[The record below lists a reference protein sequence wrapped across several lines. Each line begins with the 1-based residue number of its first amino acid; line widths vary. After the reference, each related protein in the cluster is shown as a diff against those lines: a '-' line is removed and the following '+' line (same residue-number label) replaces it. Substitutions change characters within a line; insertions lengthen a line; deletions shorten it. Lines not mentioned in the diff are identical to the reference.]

1 MSEARRSEA
10 RQDDGMGGGGG
21 SVGPEEPTG
30 PGTGAP
36 EDGEAALDAD
46 GKRGRRRSRTMSRK
60 EIARELRRQRATGVI
75 DPEIEQ
81 IVQEV
86 EAARPR
92 NRADCAQ
99 GPRPCMF
106 ISCKHH
112 LYLDVNP
119 ATGSIKLNFPDKEI
133 WELDETCALDVADRG
148 GITLEEVGTIMNLTR
163 ERIRQVETRGLLK
176 LRAIAEDEP
185 RAHEGGR

>member
-1 MSEARRSEA
+1 MSEARRSE
-10 RQDDGMGGGGG
+10 QPM
-21 SVGPEEPTG
+21 
-30 PGTGAP
+30 
-36 EDGEAALDAD
+36 EDGGDAVD
-46 GKRGRRRSRTMSRK
+46 PRRGRRRSRTMSRK
-60 EIARELRRQRATGVI
+60 EIARELRRQRALGLI
-75 DPEIEQ
+75 DPDLDAVIQEIEQ
-81 IVQEV
+81 K
-86 EAARPR
+86 RPR
-92 NRADCAQ
+92 SRADCAN

-119 ATGSIKLNFPDKEI
+119 STGSIKLNFPDKEI

-176 LRAIAEDEP
+176 LRAMAEDEP
-185 RAHEGGR
+185 YSRDPGAPPERVEDDDRD